1 MKPIIRIRN
10 YKKEYLQYHGKP
22 KQIKE
27 RSSRNKARHILKRMH
42 GAKKI
47 KNKHVDH
54 INHNP
59 LDNRLHN
66 LRIRG
71 AKKNMSDNKHKN

>member
-1 MKPIIRIRN
+1 MKPKIRIRN

-22 KQIKE
+22 QQRKE
-27 RSSRNKARHILKRMH
+27 TSSRNKARSLLKKIM

-47 KNKHVDH
+47 KHKHVDH

-71 AKKNMSDNKHKN
+71 AKKNMADNKHKT